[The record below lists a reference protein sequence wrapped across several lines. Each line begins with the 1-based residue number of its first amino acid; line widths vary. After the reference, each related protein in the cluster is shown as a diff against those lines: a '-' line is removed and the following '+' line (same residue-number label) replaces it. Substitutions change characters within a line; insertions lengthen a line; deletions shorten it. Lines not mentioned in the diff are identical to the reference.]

1 MFGSS
6 LLPALVLLSAQPAPA
21 PAPEATPQ
29 SAAATPATAS
39 STTAGLRVGITQY
52 DGASVSDA
60 MTQRIRTMG
69 EEVYRQNGVTHGDE
83 SSPVI
88 VEITVGPH
96 GEEGYASNIVV
107 RKHQQEVVGARR
119 DNIVCE
125 LCTESELIAQLQDNL
140 QEIMPAVQQAA
151 TEDDSLS
158 EPPPVVEGPE
168 PGPEQPTTEPT
179 KPGLSNL
186 AKAGIATFVVG
197 ALTVG
202 IGAGVFVSG
211 TQSGGDNSTPGAI
224 VTGIGAALSVTGA
237 ALLIVDQSRANKRR
251 RTAFAPIYDGRT
263 AGVSLAG
270 RF

>member
-21 PAPEATPQ
+21 PEATPTV
-29 SAAATPATAS
+29 SAAATPAASS

-69 EEVYRQNGVTHGDE
+69 EEVYRQNGVAHGDE

-107 RKHQQEVVGARR
+107 RKHQQEIAGTRR

-125 LCTESELIAQLQDNL
+125 LCTESELLAQLQGNL

-151 TEDDSLS
+151 NEDEAPVD
-158 EPPPVVEGPE
+158 EAPVVEGPQ
-168 PGPEQPTTEPT
+168 PGPEQPMTEPT

-197 ALTVG
+197 AVAVG
-202 IGAGVFVSG
+202 IGAGVFVNG

-224 VTGIGAALSVTGA
+224 VTGIGAAFAVTGA
-237 ALLIVDQSRANKRR
+237 ALLIVDQSRTNKRR
-251 RTAFAPIYDGRT
+251 RAAFAPSYDGRT
-263 AGVSLAG
+263 VGVALAG